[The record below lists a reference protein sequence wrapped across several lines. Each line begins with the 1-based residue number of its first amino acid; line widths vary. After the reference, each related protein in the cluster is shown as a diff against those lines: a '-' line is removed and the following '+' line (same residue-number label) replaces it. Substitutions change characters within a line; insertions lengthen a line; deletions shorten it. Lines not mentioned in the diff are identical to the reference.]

1 MLTIYNQEGLLCT
14 RFFFENFEQVRI
26 FRYNKLLRFLIVDTA
41 FLLRFVYNIKF
52 CAILFLIKE
61 I

>member
-41 FLLRFVYNIKF
+41 FLLRFGYNIKF
-52 CAILFLIKE
+52 CAILFK
-61 I
+61 